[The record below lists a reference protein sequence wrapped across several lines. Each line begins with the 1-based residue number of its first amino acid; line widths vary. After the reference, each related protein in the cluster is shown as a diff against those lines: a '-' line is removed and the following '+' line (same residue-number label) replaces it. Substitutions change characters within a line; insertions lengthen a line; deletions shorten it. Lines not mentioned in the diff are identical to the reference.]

1 MKKVV
6 SLSLG
11 SSRRDKTVRARFW
24 NEDFEIARIGTNG
37 DQALFVKQ
45 LAELDGTVDAIGFGG
60 MDRYLW
66 SNGKRYEFAAAKKLL
81 AGAIKTPVLDGSGL
95 KNTLEREA
103 VRYLAEKG
111 IVDFAHSKTLM
122 VCGVDR
128 FGMSEALA
136 EQGGPLY
143 FGDLMF
149 SLDIPIP
156 IKSAAQHRIIAKTL
170 LPLITK
176 MPLAMLYP
184 TGEKQNTITPKWGD
198 CYKWADIVA
207 GDYLFIGRYLPTPE
221 SGFLKDKIIL
231 TNTTTETDEPELTRR
246 GAKLLITTTPN
257 FEGRSFGTNVMEAVL
272 VAANNGNPM
281 TETEYLARLQELNWT
296 PSVRKL
302 SADKMDMAANDILRN
317 EG

>member
-11 SSRRDKTVRARFW
+11 SSRRDKTVRATFW
-24 NEDFEIARIGTNG
+24 NEEFEISRIGTNG
-37 DQALFVKQ
+37 DQNLFVKQ

-66 SNGKRYEFAAAKKLL
+66 SNGKRYEFSAAKKLL
-81 AGAIKTPVLDGSGL
+81 AGATKTPVLDGSGL

-103 VRYLAEKG
+103 VRFLAEKG
-111 IVDFAHSKTLM
+111 IVDFAHHKTLM

-136 EQGGPLY
+136 EQNGPLY

-149 SLDIPIP
+149 SLDVPIP
-156 IKSAAQHRIIAKTL
+156 IKSAAQHRVIAKSL

-176 MPLAMLYP
+176 MPLSMLYP
-184 TGEKQNTITPKWGD
+184 TGEKQNNIVPKWGK
-198 CYKWADIVA
+198 YYEWADIIA
-207 GDYLFIGRYLPTPE
+207 GDFLFIRRFLPTPE
-221 SGFLKDKIIL
+221 SGYLKNKIIL
-231 TNTTTETDEPELTRR
+231 TNTTTEADEPELARR

-257 FEGRSFGTNVMEAVL
+257 FDGRSFGTNVMEAVL
-272 VAANNGNPM
+272 VAANNGKPLS
-281 TETEYLARLQELNWT
+281 ETEYMARLKELGWT
-296 PSVRKL
+296 PSVRDLQQGKV
-302 SADKMDMAANDILRN
+302 
-317 EG
+317 